1 VTARD
6 WAERLAAVGRAVRE
20 GDDAAVARAVED
32 LSRRHRLLAPLAL
45 AVGGVAMLFN
55 GVRLLFS
62 NWRLTVIQVPPAMW
76 IWIAMYDLR
85 AHVLHDRTWSAIRGP
100 IVIPIILGIVAITAG
115 CFFLNAVFGFAISQD
130 CDRPKIRPAVAEA
143 RRHLVTILA
152 SGGLV
157 GLALGLTITVV
168 SRAHRPWFALS
179 LSVVVGVMM
188 ISYVA
193 VPARLVGVKP
203 GGTLRDRLSAS
214 VVGSF
219 LGAVVSTPAYV
230 IGRIG
235 LLMIGSPFLRFP
247 GFVLF
252 LIGFTLQAGATSA
265 VKAVK
270 MGAKLGRRDAEE
282 AAEQSAEPDEPPSAP
297 EAAGR

>member
-76 IWIAMYDLR
+76 IWLAMYDLR
-85 AHVLHDRTWSAIRGP
+85 AHLLHDRSWHAIRGP
-100 IVIPIILGIVAITAG
+100 IVIPIIAVVLAITVA
-115 CFFLNAVFGFAISQD
+115 CFYLNAVFGFAISQD
-130 CDRPKIRPAVAEA
+130 GKPEVRPAMSEA
-143 RRHLVTILA
+143 RRHLRAIFV
-152 SGGLV
+152 SGGIV
-157 GLALGLTITVV
+157 GLALGLTVTVV
-168 SRAHRPWFALS
+168 TRAHRPWFALC
-179 LSVVVGVMM
+179 LSVVIGVMM
-188 ISYVA
+188 IAYVA
-193 VPARLVGVKP
+193 VPARLIGVGTGNVSR
-203 GGTLRDRLSAS
+203 RDRLSAS
-214 VVGSF
+214 VVGSV
-219 LGAVVSTPAYV
+219 LGAVVSTPAYLL
-230 IGRIG
+230 GRIG

-247 GFVLF
+247 GILVF

-270 MGAKLGRRDAEE
+270 MGAKLGRRDA
-282 AAEQSAEPDEPPSAP
+282 AGPAP
-297 EAAGR
+297 R